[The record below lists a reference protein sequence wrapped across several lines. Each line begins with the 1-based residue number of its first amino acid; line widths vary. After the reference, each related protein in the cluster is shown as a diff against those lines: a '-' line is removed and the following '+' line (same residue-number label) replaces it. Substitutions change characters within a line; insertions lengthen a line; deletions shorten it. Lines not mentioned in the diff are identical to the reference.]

1 MKKLISLVLAAL
13 MALTLFAACG
23 KSDNGGTT
31 DNKDNAE
38 VTGTVS
44 TDGSTSMEKV
54 IMSLGEA
61 FQADNKGITVGYNP
75 TGIGSGSIANS
86 EGRYDIVFAAREPG
100 EGE

>member
-13 MALTLFAACG
+13 MALSLFAACG

-31 DNKDNAE
+31 DNNDNAE

-54 IMSLGEA
+54 IGALSEQFM
-61 FQADNKGITVGYNP
+61 ADN
-75 TGIGSGSIANS
+75 SGVS
-86 EGRYDIVFAAREPG
+86 VT
-100 EGE
+100 

>member
-13 MALTLFAACG
+13 MALSLFAACG

-31 DNKDNAE
+31 DNNDNAE

-54 IMSLGEA
+54 IMSLGE
-61 FQADNKGITVGYNP
+61 QGHHRRLQP
-75 TGIGSGSIANS
+75 HRLRLRHHRSQRRPL
-86 EGRYDIVFAAREPG
+86 RYRPCIPCA
-100 EGE
+100 

>member
-54 IMSLGEA
+54 IGTLGEA
-61 FQADNKGITVGYNP
+61 FTEKEGIDVTYNP
-75 TGIGSGSIANS
+75 TGSGSGIQAVS
-86 EGRYDIVFAAREPG
+86 EAAATLACPAVH
-100 EGE
+100 